1 MEKVGIHTVSIHP
14 FEVDFKNRITL
25 PLIVNHLLNTAGRHA
40 NERGFGIQQLNEHN
54 HTWVLSRLAIEL
66 NGRPECGETLRI
78 RTWIENVMRSFTLRN
93 FQFETGEGEVIGYA
107 RSIWAMI
114 DTATRHPVSLIGQGI
129 EEYIHQKDCPIEKP
143 GKIIVP
149 EQSAQSSFVVAYSD
163 LDINKHLNSAKY
175 VEHITDT
182 LPIEVMERN
191 SPFRFEIEYI
201 EECHYGERIQTFWT
215 QSTPDEYLV
224 ALSKGDGKMAC
235 KCKITF
241 K

>member
-1 MEKVGIHTVSIHP
+1 MEIIGTHTVNIHP

-25 PLIVNHLLNTAGRHA
+25 PLIVNHLLNTAGIHA
-40 NERGFGIQQLNEHN
+40 NERGFGIQRLNKEN
-54 HTWVLSRLAIEL
+54 HTWVLSRLAMEL
-66 NGRPECGETLRI
+66 NNRPKCDETLRI

-143 GKIIVP
+143 GKIIIP

-175 VEHITDT
+175 VEHIIDT
-182 LPIEVMERN
+182 LPIEVMERE

-201 EECHYGERIQTFWT
+201 EECHYEERIDTYWT
-215 QSTPDEYLV
+215 QPTPDEYVV
-224 ALSKGDGKMAC
+224 ALSKGSEKMAC